1 MAYAVRRPV
10 ENVYLVRERDRR
22 RTRELL
28 ALVLA
33 AIPPMLV
40 LFGAIWAN
48 LETVRAGYQLAT
60 VQKQREEQL
69 ERNRQLKMAIA
80 QAAALGR
87 VEEVARGRLG
97 LVPPAPEQLVLIRD
111 ASLGD
116 SGVPAT
122 RPSDANRP
130 ARAVAPS
137 PGGVTR
143 EEGF

>member
-1 MAYAVRRPV
+1 MVYAVRRPV

-33 AIPPMLV
+33 AIPPVLV

-48 LETVRAGYQLAT
+48 LETVRAGYQLAR
-60 VQKQREEQL
+60 VEKQREDQL

-87 VEEVARGRLG
+87 VEEIARGRLG
-97 LVPPAPEQLVLIRD
+97 LVPPSPEQLVLIRD
-111 ASLGD
+111 GAFGGSGAPASH
-116 SGVPAT
+116 PA
-122 RPSDANRP
+122 DANRP
-130 ARAVAPS
+130 TQVAAPS
-137 PGGVTR
+137 PAAATT
-143 EEGF
+143 EEGL

>member
-69 ERNRQLKMAIA
+69 ERKRQLEMAIA

-87 VEEVARGRLG
+87 VEEIARGRLG

-116 SGVPAT
+116 SGVQAS

-130 ARAVAPS
+130 ARAAAPS
-137 PGGVTR
+137 PGGETT